1 VHSFELRLKSLVKQF
16 IIIISIERE
25 REREREQKLGEGLSH
40 YLREYT
46 DWVERI

>member
-16 IIIISIERE
+16 IIIIIERE